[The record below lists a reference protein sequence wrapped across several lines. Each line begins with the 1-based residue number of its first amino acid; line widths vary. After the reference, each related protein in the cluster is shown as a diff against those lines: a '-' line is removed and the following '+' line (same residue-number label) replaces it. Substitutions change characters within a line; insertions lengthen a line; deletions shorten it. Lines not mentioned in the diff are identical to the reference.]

1 MEFWLLYVTLLNQ
14 STSDF
19 LGEMMRSPYKDIR
32 FITVVID
39 FSPYKKEVIIVE
51 LIVESWIGLDAK
63 ITSEIIEDMYVHGFL

>member
-1 MEFWLLYVTLLNQ
+1 
-14 STSDF
+14 
-19 LGEMMRSPYKDIR
+19 MMRSPYKDIR